1 MRYEGSTCTVLTS
14 QSSLLYFLTFTSL
27 PGDSLPHSTFSV
39 MAGKSQLERAIRAI
53 QDRRPAPDIDFTQV
67 KLNNGLTVST
77 QERLVKEVLPSFTLT
92 HP

>member
-1 MRYEGSTCTVLTS
+1 
-14 QSSLLYFLTFTSL
+14 
-27 PGDSLPHSTFSV
+27 

-77 QERLVKEVLPSFTLT
+77 QERLVKEVLLSFTLT
-92 HP
+92 HLY